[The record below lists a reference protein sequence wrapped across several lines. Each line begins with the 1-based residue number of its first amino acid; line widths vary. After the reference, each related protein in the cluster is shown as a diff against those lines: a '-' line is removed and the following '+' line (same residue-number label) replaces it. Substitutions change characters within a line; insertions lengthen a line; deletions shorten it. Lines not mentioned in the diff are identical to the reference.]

1 MQNGCYTVCRF
12 ARSTELVAALINCK
26 PCPHICCRTDLVSA
40 VIKRKLNVLYADN
53 SQIDLDLTGEVIFPN
68 LKFDLG
74 QVDFGSVLNDST
86 ARVPVT
92 ATNTSKVAAVFQ
104 WVFVEGQGGP
114 ELGEAGNLQCVSADR
129 WSLHVAVKRHSIQE
143 LVTFCHQGSGQAQ

>member
-1 MQNGCYTVCRF
+1 MRRECKHAEWLLHSLQVCS
-12 ARSTELVAALINCK
+12 STELVPALINCK

-40 VIKRKLNVLYADN
+40 VIKRKLNVLYADS
-53 SQIDLDLTGEVIFPN
+53 SQLDLDLTGEVIFPN

-114 ELGEAGNLQCVSADR
+114 ELGEAGHLQCVSADCAGHCM
-129 WSLHVAVKRHSIQE
+129 WQTEGIPS
-143 LVTFCHQGSGQAQ
+143 